1 MLTDL
6 GRVFCLLKTKSA
18 AIISIVIVASKLTA
32 SWKKL
37 WKYVVEI
44 IISRN
49 MERLTKVPI
58 TNEVLTNLHPLRNL
72 RYILDIQNLL
82 CHCWSLFLVRSQ
94 VGCLKS
100 SFKSMEFLKQTKEEI
115 QARRDLKQ

>member
-1 MLTDL
+1 MKANAHFSIIYGKLYTLLIDL
-6 GRVFCLLKTKSA
+6 GGVFCLLKTKSA

-49 MERLTKVPI
+49 TERLTKVPI
-58 TNEVLTNLHPLRNL
+58 TNEVLTNLHPLHNL

-82 CHCWSLFLVRSQ
+82 CHC
-94 VGCLKS
+94 
-100 SFKSMEFLKQTKEEI
+100 
-115 QARRDLKQ
+115 